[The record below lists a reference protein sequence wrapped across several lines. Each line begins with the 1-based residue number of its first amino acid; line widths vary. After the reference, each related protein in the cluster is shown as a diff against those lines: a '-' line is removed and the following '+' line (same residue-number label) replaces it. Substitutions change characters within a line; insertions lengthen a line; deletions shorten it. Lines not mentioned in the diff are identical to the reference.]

1 MQNLIFSIFP
11 NQNFV
16 DLGLFQFGWERC
28 TPAHSFGPAARN
40 HYLFHYILSGTG
52 TLMADDSKGV
62 TQTYS
67 ITSMQGFMIFP
78 NQITTYVAD
87 KQLPWEYVWLEF
99 DGLRVKSLLDT
110 IGLSLDKPVYHAR
123 NKSLREDMA
132 NEMLYISRHKDESP
146 FHLIG
151 HLYLFLDYLLRS
163 AADEQ
168 LEHGSKLREFY
179 IHEALTYIEHNFQN
193 EITIE
198 DIAKSYM
205 DVYDSRIISKAG
217 TPFHNIVE
225 TLDGDMIHGDMDEEI
240 TSGKCLIAAA
250 NPDLMESY
258 IEKDD
263 IVILGNRYES
273 QLCAIE
279 MGAKC
284 IIVCDGALVSY
295 TISRL
300 AESRGCYIIKTPYDT
315 FTASRLI
322 NQSIPIRFFMK
333 SENLITF
340 GLGEYLDDIRDTMA
354 KKRYRDFPI
363 LDWNE
368 NYFGMISRR
377 SLLGARKKKLILVD
391 HNELT
396 QAVDGMEE
404 AEIIEIIDHHRIGS
418 IETMGPVFFRNQPLG
433 CTATIIYQMYR
444 ESGVE
449 LTEKIAGL
457 LCSAILSD
465 TLIYRSPTC
474 TQCF

>member
-67 ITSMQGFMIFP
+67 IKSMQGFMIFP

-179 IHEALTYIEHNFQN
+179 IHEALIYIEHNFQN

-198 DIAKSYM
+198 DIAGVCGLNRTYFGKIFKEALGKTPQEFLLNYRMLKAAELLKLTSLSIG
-205 DVYDSRIISKAG
+205 DVGLAVGYANQMHFSRAFKNNYGISPREWRYQNHINNTADS
-217 TPFHNIVE
+217 
-225 TLDGDMIHGDMDEEI
+225 DEE
-240 TSGKCLIAAA
+240 
-250 NPDLMESY
+250 
-258 IEKDD
+258 
-263 IVILGNRYES
+263 
-273 QLCAIE
+273 
-279 MGAKC
+279 
-284 IIVCDGALVSY
+284 
-295 TISRL
+295 
-300 AESRGCYIIKTPYDT
+300 
-315 FTASRLI
+315 
-322 NQSIPIRFFMK
+322 
-333 SENLITF
+333 
-340 GLGEYLDDIRDTMA
+340 
-354 KKRYRDFPI
+354 
-363 LDWNE
+363 
-368 NYFGMISRR
+368 
-377 SLLGARKKKLILVD
+377 
-391 HNELT
+391 HT
-396 QAVDGMEE
+396 Q
-404 AEIIEIIDHHRIGS
+404 
-418 IETMGPVFFRNQPLG
+418 
-433 CTATIIYQMYR
+433 
-444 ESGVE
+444 
-449 LTEKIAGL
+449 
-457 LCSAILSD
+457 
-465 TLIYRSPTC
+465 
-474 TQCF
+474 

>member
-67 ITSMQGFMIFP
+67 IKSMQGFMIFP

-198 DIAKSYM
+198 DIAGVCGLNRTYFGKIFKEALGKTPQEFLLNYRMLKAAELLKLTSLSIG
-205 DVYDSRIISKAG
+205 DVGLAVGYANQMHFSRAFKNNYGISPREWRYQNLINNTVDS
-217 TPFHNIVE
+217 
-225 TLDGDMIHGDMDEEI
+225 DEE
-240 TSGKCLIAAA
+240 
-250 NPDLMESY
+250 
-258 IEKDD
+258 
-263 IVILGNRYES
+263 
-273 QLCAIE
+273 
-279 MGAKC
+279 
-284 IIVCDGALVSY
+284 
-295 TISRL
+295 
-300 AESRGCYIIKTPYDT
+300 
-315 FTASRLI
+315 
-322 NQSIPIRFFMK
+322 
-333 SENLITF
+333 
-340 GLGEYLDDIRDTMA
+340 
-354 KKRYRDFPI
+354 
-363 LDWNE
+363 
-368 NYFGMISRR
+368 
-377 SLLGARKKKLILVD
+377 
-391 HNELT
+391 HT
-396 QAVDGMEE
+396 Q
-404 AEIIEIIDHHRIGS
+404 
-418 IETMGPVFFRNQPLG
+418 
-433 CTATIIYQMYR
+433 
-444 ESGVE
+444 
-449 LTEKIAGL
+449 
-457 LCSAILSD
+457 
-465 TLIYRSPTC
+465 
-474 TQCF
+474 

>member
-62 TQTYS
+62 TQTNS
-67 ITSMQGFMIFP
+67 IKSMQGFMIFP

-198 DIAKSYM
+198 DIAGVCGLNRTY
-205 DVYDSRIISKAG
+205 
-217 TPFHNIVE
+217 F
-225 TLDGDMIHGDMDEEI
+225 
-240 TSGKCLIAAA
+240 GKIFKEA
-250 NPDLMESY
+250 
-258 IEKDD
+258 
-263 IVILGNRYES
+263 LG
-273 QLCAIE
+273 
-279 MGAKC
+279 
-284 IIVCDGALVSY
+284 
-295 TISRL
+295 
-300 AESRGCYIIKTPYDT
+300 KTPQEFLLNYRMLKAAELLKLTSLSIGDVGLAVGYANQMH
-315 FTASRLI
+315 FSRAFKNNYGISPREWRYQNHI
-322 NQSIPIRFFMK
+322 N
-333 SENLITF
+333 NT
-340 GLGEYLDDIRDTMA
+340 
-354 KKRYRDFPI
+354 
-363 LDWNE
+363 
-368 NYFGMISRR
+368 
-377 SLLGARKKKLILVD
+377 VD
-391 HNELT
+391 SDEGHT
-396 QAVDGMEE
+396 Q
-404 AEIIEIIDHHRIGS
+404 
-418 IETMGPVFFRNQPLG
+418 
-433 CTATIIYQMYR
+433 
-444 ESGVE
+444 
-449 LTEKIAGL
+449 
-457 LCSAILSD
+457 
-465 TLIYRSPTC
+465 
-474 TQCF
+474 

>member
-40 HYLFHYILSGTG
+40 HYLFHYILSGTS

-67 ITSMQGFMIFP
+67 IKSMQGFMIFP

-168 LEHGSKLREFY
+168 LEHSSKLREFY

-198 DIAKSYM
+198 DIAGVCGLNRTYFGKIFKEALGKTPQEFLLNYRMLKAAELLKLTSLSIGDIGLAVGYANQM
-205 DVYDSRIISKAG
+205 HFSRAFKNNYGISPREWRYQNHINNTVDS
-217 TPFHNIVE
+217 
-225 TLDGDMIHGDMDEEI
+225 DEE
-240 TSGKCLIAAA
+240 
-250 NPDLMESY
+250 
-258 IEKDD
+258 
-263 IVILGNRYES
+263 
-273 QLCAIE
+273 
-279 MGAKC
+279 
-284 IIVCDGALVSY
+284 
-295 TISRL
+295 
-300 AESRGCYIIKTPYDT
+300 
-315 FTASRLI
+315 
-322 NQSIPIRFFMK
+322 
-333 SENLITF
+333 
-340 GLGEYLDDIRDTMA
+340 
-354 KKRYRDFPI
+354 
-363 LDWNE
+363 
-368 NYFGMISRR
+368 
-377 SLLGARKKKLILVD
+377 
-391 HNELT
+391 HT
-396 QAVDGMEE
+396 Q
-404 AEIIEIIDHHRIGS
+404 
-418 IETMGPVFFRNQPLG
+418 
-433 CTATIIYQMYR
+433 
-444 ESGVE
+444 
-449 LTEKIAGL
+449 
-457 LCSAILSD
+457 
-465 TLIYRSPTC
+465 
-474 TQCF
+474 

>member
-67 ITSMQGFMIFP
+67 IKSMQGFMIFP

-198 DIAKSYM
+198 DIAGVCGLNRTYFGKIFKEALGKTPQEFLLNYRMLKAAELLKLTSLSIG
-205 DVYDSRIISKAG
+205 DVGLAVGYANQMHFSRAFKNNYGISPREWRYQNHINNTVDS
-217 TPFHNIVE
+217 
-225 TLDGDMIHGDMDEEI
+225 DEE
-240 TSGKCLIAAA
+240 
-250 NPDLMESY
+250 
-258 IEKDD
+258 
-263 IVILGNRYES
+263 
-273 QLCAIE
+273 
-279 MGAKC
+279 
-284 IIVCDGALVSY
+284 
-295 TISRL
+295 
-300 AESRGCYIIKTPYDT
+300 
-315 FTASRLI
+315 
-322 NQSIPIRFFMK
+322 
-333 SENLITF
+333 
-340 GLGEYLDDIRDTMA
+340 
-354 KKRYRDFPI
+354 
-363 LDWNE
+363 
-368 NYFGMISRR
+368 
-377 SLLGARKKKLILVD
+377 
-391 HNELT
+391 HT
-396 QAVDGMEE
+396 Q
-404 AEIIEIIDHHRIGS
+404 
-418 IETMGPVFFRNQPLG
+418 
-433 CTATIIYQMYR
+433 
-444 ESGVE
+444 
-449 LTEKIAGL
+449 
-457 LCSAILSD
+457 
-465 TLIYRSPTC
+465 
-474 TQCF
+474 